1 MDVVYHVKQLSL
13 EIATLEAQ
21 LREKKSE
28 LEKLLPALSDQERL
42 LMDLPPVLTT
52 ASAGA
57 VENTDKKT
65 KKEK

>member
-21 LREKKSE
+21 LREKKAE
-28 LEKLLPALSDQERL
+28 MQKLIPALTDQERL
-42 LMDLPPVLTT
+42 LMDLPPALAAT
-52 ASAGA
+52 GE
-57 VENTDKKT
+57 VENTEKKT